1 MQLSKATENP
11 LSESQNFVYFFSDV
25 KNANSPQ
32 NVAVLGNKAAQLCEM
47 TSIGL
52 NVPKGFAVSTH
63 ACREFFQA
71 GKKWPSGLAE
81 ELSAAVERLEQET
94 GKKFGSTEN
103 PLFVSVRSGSPVSM
117 PGMMDTI
124 LNIGMNDS
132 TVHAFAKTT
141 KNPRSAWDSYRR
153 LVQMFGEVVFGIDPK
168 LFEKEIAELK
178 QKSGLAHDNELST
191 EDLEELTQKFKE
203 LVKEKTGS
211 QFPQGVFPALSMAVS
226 AVFESWNSKRAI
238 AYRRIHSLDDS
249 LGTAATVQEM
259 VFGNLGNDS
268 GTGVAFTRSPSSGEK
283 QLFGEFLANAQ
294 GEDIVAGI
302 RTPMPVEELKKT
314 MPQIFEELFATAHL
328 LETHY
333 RDMQDFE
340 FTVEN
345 GKLFLLQTR
354 TAKRTAQASVKT
366 AFDFCAEGLISKQ
379 EAVLRVSPK
388 EVERLLHRQLDQNAK
403 KFAQAI
409 ARGIPASPGAA
420 VGKIVFSAQ
429 RALELK
435 QKNADEK
442 IVLVRE
448 ETSAEDIEGM
458 NAAEGILTA
467 RGGATSHAAVI
478 CRAMGKCCVAG
489 SNDISVKDNKLFVK
503 NSKIVLQ
510 ELETVSLDGYTG
522 EVFLGGLPTVEPEI
536 AEELSGLLLWA
547 DSFSRMRVRA
557 NADTV
562 QDAETARKLGAKGIG
577 LCRTEHMFF
586 GGERITAMRE
596 MILSRTEEQRN
607 RALEKLAAFQKQ
619 DFTGIFRAMDGLP
632 VTIRLLDPPL
642 HEFLPK
648 EKKDI
653 EALSAETGVEKE
665 LLEKAAKEL
674 SEANPMLGF
683 RGVRLC
689 VVFPEIYE
697 MQCRAVFEAALAAKK
712 SGANVKL
719 EIMIPLVF
727 SETEMLHSKKL
738 VLETAQKT
746 LQGEELDFSVGTMIE
761 LPRACITADRIAQHA
776 DFFSFGTNDLTQ
788 TTFGISRDDAAKF
801 LHPYIEKKVVEKDP
815 FVELDRNGVG
825 ELVKIA
831 LEKGRLAKPK
841 LKAGICGE
849 HGGDPNSIEF
859 CHNAGLD
866 YVSCSPYRVPVA
878 RMATAHA
885 ALGVTR
891 N

>member
-1 MQLSKATENP
+1 MQLSKATENS
-11 LSESQNFVYFFSDV
+11 LSGSQRFVFFFSDV

-63 ACREFFQA
+63 ACREFFMA
-71 GKKWPSGLAE
+71 GKKWPGGLE
-81 ELSAAVERLEQET
+81 QELLAAIERLESET

-124 LNIGMNDS
+124 LNLGMNDS
-132 TVHAFAKTT
+132 TVHAFAKNTE
-141 KNPRSAWDSYRR
+141 NPRAAWDSYRR
-153 LVQMFGEVVFGIDPK
+153 LVQMFGEVVFGIEPQ
-168 LFEKEIAELK
+168 LFEKEISGLK
-178 QKSGLAHDNELST
+178 QKNGHVHDADLSAK
-191 EDLEELTQKFKE
+191 DLEELTQKFRQI
-203 LVKEKTGS
+203 LKEKTGHD
-211 QFPQGVFPALSMAVS
+211 FPQEVFPALAMAVS
-226 AVFESWNSKRAI
+226 AVFESWNSKRAT
-238 AYRRIHSLDDS
+238 AYRRIHGLDDS
-249 LGTAATVQEM
+249 LGTAATIQEM

-268 GTGVAFTRSPSSGEK
+268 GTGVGFTRNPSNGEK

-302 RTPMPVEELKKT
+302 RTPLSLEELKKT
-314 MPQIFEELFATAHL
+314 MPRILEELSATGHL

-340 FTVEN
+340 FTVEK

-354 TAKRTAQASVKT
+354 NAKRTAQSCVKT
-366 AFDFCAEGLISKQ
+366 AFDFCAEDLISKQ
-379 EAVLRVSPK
+379 QAVLRVSPK
-388 EVERLLHRQLDQNAK
+388 EVERLLHPQLDQNSK
-403 KFAQAI
+403 KLAQLI

-435 QKNADEK
+435 QKNAEEK
-442 IVLVRE
+442 IILVRE

-489 SNDISVKDNKLFVK
+489 SNDIHVKDNKLFVK
-503 NSKIVLQ
+503 NAKTVLE

-522 EVFLGGLPTVEPEI
+522 EVFIGGLHTVEPEI
-536 AEELSGLLLWA
+536 TEELSGLLSWA
-547 DSFSRMRVRA
+547 DSFSRMSVRA
-557 NADTV
+557 NADTI
-562 QDAETARKLGAKGIG
+562 QDAVVARKLGAKGIG

-586 GGERITAMRE
+586 AGERITAMRE

-607 RALEKLAAFQKQ
+607 RALVKLKAFQKE
-619 DFTGIFRAMDGLP
+619 DFTGIFTAMDGLP

-648 EKKDI
+648 EAKDI
-653 EALSAETGVEKE
+653 EELSEKTGLEKE
-665 LLEKAAKEL
+665 LLEKAVKEM

-683 RGVRLC
+683 RGVRLG

-697 MQCRAVFEAALAAKK
+697 MQAKAVFEAAVEAKK
-712 SGANVKL
+712 SGAKVKL

-727 SETEMLHSKKL
+727 DEKEMQHSKKL
-738 VLETAQKT
+738 VLDAAQKT

-761 LPRACITADRIAQHA
+761 LPRACITADKIAQHA

-801 LHPYIEKKVVEKDP
+801 LGPYIEKKAVEKDP

-831 LEKGRLAKPK
+831 LEKGRLTKPK

-849 HGGDPNSIEF
+849 HGGDPHSIEF

-878 RMATAHA
+878 RMAAAHA
-885 ALGVTR
+885 ALSG
-891 N
+891 